1 MQSFNN
7 DAFEK
12 LLDDFLVDIEELE
25 YAAFINFLH
34 GKDRTWEEYWVD
46 CNLPRDSEGSFVV
59 SPEKLRAAMSRH
71 KLEEVRFKFDFEGT
85 KLLYS

>member
-59 SPEKLRAAMSRH
+59 SPEKLRAAAIQH
-71 KLEEVRFKFDFEGT
+71 LEEKFVTYG
-85 KLLYS
+85 S